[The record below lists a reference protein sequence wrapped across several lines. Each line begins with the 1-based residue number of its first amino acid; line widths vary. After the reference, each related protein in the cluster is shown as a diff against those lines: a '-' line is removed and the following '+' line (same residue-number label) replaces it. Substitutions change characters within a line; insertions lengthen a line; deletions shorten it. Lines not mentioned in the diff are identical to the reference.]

1 MTQALLTAINPIYFS
16 KILRWKNINH
26 TPVGQ
31 LFKVD
36 QFHEY
41 NRLIDINSVFSSR
54 PFGDIVDRTG
64 SVRLPFLFQINR
76 PWTGADNS
84 SIGLEQVMQQRT
96 QWYIDQGQKLNLC
109 WSGGIDSTSLVVAFL
124 KHTSNLDQLR
134 ILYSPYS
141 VYENRDFFNLL
152 QTQYPQIEMI
162 DISGDVY
169 LSTKFDGL
177 FVTGHGGD
185 EFTASMDDSF
195 YNKVGGADG
204 LSRSWKDYFYQST
217 GDQDLVD
224 FTEQYFALSGRRI
237 NTVLEARWWFYSM
250 NKSQNHAVGNNSFLL
265 DQPDADLSSVT
276 AFFDCKEFE
285 NYVYHNTDCIIDLS
299 KGYLGYKH
307 FLKEYIYQ
315 FDQNT
320 DFYQNYGKVNSIQFN
335 LYIEKKIVMTDNRW
349 ICKLSDNSVVR
360 TKNLPLLSKNE
371 FDQAYGNQLDYLFNS
386 PDAI

>member
-1 MTQALLTAINPIYFS
+1 
-16 KILRWKNINH
+16 
-26 TPVGQ
+26 
-31 LFKVD
+31 
-36 QFHEY
+36 
-41 NRLIDINSVFSSR
+41 
-54 PFGDIVDRTG
+54 
-64 SVRLPFLFQINR
+64 
-76 PWTGADNS
+76 
-84 SIGLEQVMQQRT
+84 
-96 QWYIDQGQKLNLC
+96 
-109 WSGGIDSTSLVVAFL
+109 
-124 KHTSNLDQLR
+124 
-134 ILYSPYS
+134 
-141 VYENRDFFNLL
+141 
-152 QTQYPQIEMI
+152 
-162 DISGDVY
+162 
-169 LSTKFDGL
+169 
-177 FVTGHGGD
+177 
-185 EFTASMDDSF
+185 
-195 YNKVGGADG
+195 
-204 LSRSWKDYFYQST
+204 
-217 GDQDLVD
+217 
-224 FTEQYFALSGRRI
+224 
-237 NTVLEARWWFYSM
+237 M